1 MINVEEITTLHKT
14 MVVRWHE
21 QDVDNPYSGLLGT
34 VCQQFGYNFLLWHE
48 EDIARG
54 TDVPDAKITQVK
66 RNIDRYNQLRN
77 DWIEKI
83 DDFITEDLEARGV
96 EPGPDARLNTETPG
110 SVIDRLSILA
120 LRTYHMQE
128 QLERPDTSAEH
139 RQSVEH
145 KLAICFV
152 QHDDLS
158 TSLTELLADI
168 NSGQKRHRTYRQL
181 KMYND
186 PTLNPYLYQA
196 RKKAG

>member
-1 MINVEEITTLHKT
+1 MIHVEDITTLHKT

-21 QDVDNPYSGLLGT
+21 HDVDNPYSELLGI

-83 DDFITEDLEARGV
+83 DDYITEDLSAKQIQPRQ
-96 EPGPDARLNTETPG
+96 DARLNTETAG

-128 QLERPDTSAEH
+128 QLERTDASPEH
-139 RQSVEH
+139 RRSVEH
-145 KLAICFV
+145 KLAICFA

-158 TSLTELLADI
+158 NSLHELLQDI
-168 NSGQKRHRTYRQL
+168 YSGQKRHKTYRQL

-186 PTLNPYLYQA
+186 PTLNPYLYRA
-196 RKKAG
+196 RQKAG